1 MGMLHQRTKVTG
13 ATHLGWRAMASDGQ
27 SSLKRIAIGSDHAGF
42 DVKTHLVSMLE
53 SLGYRVEDYG
63 THSTDAVDYPHI
75 CASVA
80 RAVRDAK
87 ADVGIVLGGSGQGE
101 QIAANK
107 VRGVRAALCND
118 LWLAEMARSHNDA
131 NVLAMGGRVVSPELA
146 ERIVGKFLDTPFE
159 GGRHARRVGQLGEIE
174 AEESARRES

>member
-1 MGMLHQRTKVTG
+1 MTPNESQ
-13 ATHLGWRAMASDGQ
+13 
-27 SSLKRIAIGSDHAGF
+27 SLKRIAIGSDHAGF
-42 DVKTHLVSMLE
+42 DLKSHLVTVLE
-53 SLGYRVEDYG
+53 ALGYRVEDYG
-63 THSTDAVDYPHI
+63 THSSEAIDYPQI

-80 RAVRDAK
+80 RAVRDAR

-107 VRGVRAALCND
+107 VRGIRAALCND

-131 NVLAMGGRVVSPELA
+131 NVLSMGGRVVSPDLA
-146 ERIVGKFLDTPFE
+146 EQIVKKFLETPFE

-174 AEESARRES
+174 AEESARNES

>member
-1 MGMLHQRTKVTG
+1 MSSHAGSSSTSNATGGGRSAKKV
-13 ATHLGWRAMASDGQ
+13 
-27 SSLKRIAIGSDHAGF
+27 AIGSDHAGYQLKSF
-42 DVKTHLVSMLE
+42 LVGLLE
-53 SLGYRVEDYG
+53 GWGYRVEDYG
-63 THSTDAVDYPHI
+63 THSSEATDYPHI

-80 RAVRDAK
+80 RAVRDAR
-87 ADVGIVLGGSGQGE
+87 ADLGIVLGGSGQGE

-131 NVLAMGGRVVSPELA
+131 NVLSMGGRVVSNVLA
-146 ERIVGKFLDTPFE
+146 EQIVKKFLETPFE
-159 GGRHARRVGQLGEIE
+159 GGRHARRVGQLNEIE

>member
-1 MGMLHQRTKVTG
+1 M
-13 ATHLGWRAMASDGQ
+13 ATATSK
-27 SSLKRIAIGSDHAGF
+27 SLKRIAIGSDHAGF
-42 DVKTHLVSMLE
+42 DLKSHLVAVLE
-53 SLGYRVEDYG
+53 QLGYRVEDYG
-63 THSTDAVDYPHI
+63 THSSEATDYPHI

-118 LWLAEMARSHNDA
+118 LWLAEMARTHNDA
-131 NVLAMGGRVVSPELA
+131 NVLSMGGRVVTNDLA
-146 ERIVGKFLDTPFE
+146 EQIVKMFLETPFE
-159 GGRHARRVGQLGEIE
+159 GGRHARRVRQLSEIE
-174 AEESARRES
+174 VEESTRYES